1 MMRTKLFK
9 TYIMIALVA
18 CPVFHK
24 SAQAQYLIM
33 EPAEIVN
40 NECKPVYELN
50 ITKKIPVLANMLY
63 ESNTNE
69 GLQGKLIYQVPK
81 SRYCILEYVTIVV
94 NGQTTNDQNINRD
107 KVRFYLHFAEGQ
119 TAEDADWLI
128 GDEIMGPDLYG
139 ESTTVSVSKNIRI
152 NVPPGSKIYID
163 PNEFKQY
170 FKNGKFTIEARIS
183 GSEYTIQ
190 PKTNF

>member
-24 SAQAQYLIM
+24 SAQAQYIIM

-40 NECKPVYELN
+40 NECNPVYEIN
-50 ITKKIPVLANMLY
+50 PNKIIPMLASMRY
-63 ESNTNE
+63 ESSTSE

-94 NGQTTNDQNINRD
+94 NGQLIDHLNISRCM
-107 KVRFYLHFAEGQ
+107 VRFYLHAEGQ
-119 TAEDADWLI
+119 TAETADWLI
-128 GDEIMGPDLYG
+128 GDEIMGPDL
-139 ESTTVSVSKNIRI
+139 
-152 NVPPGSKIYID
+152 
-163 PNEFKQY
+163 
-170 FKNGKFTIEARIS
+170 
-183 GSEYTIQ
+183 
-190 PKTNF
+190 